1 MLCKFSVVSYSL
13 GSICVAS
20 IDPHSAAACV
30 YRGPG
35 DQDSS
40 PVVIIKFFKP
50 YRFFTGLSSMK
61 TMSFMDLLDRN
72 NLPVIVIH

>member
-1 MLCKFSVVSYSL
+1 MLCKFCVVSYSL

-20 IDPHSAAACV
+20 ICPHGAAACV

-40 PVVIIKFFKP
+40 PVVIIKFFNP
-50 YRFFTGLSSMK
+50 YRFFTGMSSMK
-61 TMSFMDLLDRN
+61 TISCMDLLDRK
-72 NLPVIVIH
+72 NLPVIVIY